1 MIMRIQYDREVD
13 ALYIELLPLAA
24 GTAENRELT
33 EDIIADYSPDGKLAG
48 IEILDASQVLGEQL
62 KEIIVED
69 ASVGVIHQ
77 LALLMK

>member
-1 MIMRIQYDREVD
+1 MRILYDREVD
-13 ALYIELLPLAA
+13 ALYIELLPLAP
-24 GTAENRELT
+24 GTAENRELS
-33 EDIIADYSPDGKLAG
+33 EDIIADYSPDGQLAG
-48 IEILDASQVLGEQL
+48 LEIIDASLVLGEQL

>member
-1 MIMRIQYDREVD
+1 MRILYDREVD
-13 ALYIELLPLAA
+13 ALYIELLPLAP
-24 GTAENRELT
+24 GTAENRELS
-33 EDIIADYSPDGKLAG
+33 EDIIADYSPDGQLAG
-48 IEILDASQVLGEQL
+48 LEILDASLVLGEQL

>member
-1 MIMRIQYDREVD
+1 M
-13 ALYIELLPLAA
+13 
-24 GTAENRELT
+24 
-33 EDIIADYSPDGKLAG
+33 DYSPDGQLAG
-48 IEILDASQVLGEQL
+48 LEILDASLLLGEQL

>member
-1 MIMRIQYDREVD
+1 MRIRYDQEVD
-13 ALYIELLPLAA
+13 ALYIELLSLAP
-24 GTAENRELT
+24 GTSENRELT

-48 IEILDASQVLGEQL
+48 LEIIDASQVLGEQL

>member
-1 MIMRIQYDREVD
+1 MRIRYDQEVD
-13 ALYIELLPLAA
+13 ALYIELLSLAP

-48 IEILDASQVLGEQL
+48 IEIIDASQVLGEQL